1 MSFIG
6 NISAYNESSG
16 SALLSN
22 APTSSFYPE
31 EPYDGKIRCYSVGL

>member
-22 APTSSFYPE
+22 APSSFYPE